1 MDYSKFVKSTVCS
14 LGEDCYTALR
24 RSLVGEYLSF
34 SIISDAEITKEI
46 LAEKICDYFEKLEL
60 KTGKSFEK
68 YIIVYMDN
76 IEALV
81 DQYVAKTPQPKKKD
95 ATPIVVPRSRKY
107 FEKAQSIRKSRSLS
121 VRNLVDFTRIM
132 MCLYTAA
139 ISNEYKEIKN
149 FDFSA
154 ACIDPDAII
163 KSMKNEESTILK
175 IRKKRYDIKNLYC
188 PDTCTFILAII
199 ILQKIV
205 EENVQGDWYHE

>member
-1 MDYSKFVKSTVCS
+1 MDYSTFVKSTVCS
-14 LGEDCYTALR
+14 WEDDIYKMLQKT
-24 RSLVGEYLSF
+24 LVGEYLSF
-34 SIISDAEITKEI
+34 SIVSDAEITKEI

-68 YIIVYMDN
+68 YINVYMDN
-76 IEALV
+76 IESLV

-95 ATPIVVPRSRKY
+95 TTPIVVPRSRKY

-139 ISNEYKEIKN
+139 ISNKYKEIKN

-154 ACIDPDAII
+154 ACIDPDTII
-163 KSMKNEESTILK
+163 TSMKNEESAILK
-175 IRKKRYDIKNLYC
+175 IRKKRFDIKDLYC
-188 PDTCTFILAII
+188 ADTCTFILTII
-199 ILQKIV
+199 ILHKIV
-205 EENVQGDWYHE
+205 GDKVQGEYYHE